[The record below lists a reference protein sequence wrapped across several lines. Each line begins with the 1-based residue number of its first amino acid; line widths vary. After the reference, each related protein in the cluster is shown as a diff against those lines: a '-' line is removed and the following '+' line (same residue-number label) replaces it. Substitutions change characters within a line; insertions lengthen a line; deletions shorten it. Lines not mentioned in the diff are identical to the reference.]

1 MTLAIL
7 FAFASAACLG
17 AGVVTAQFGLR
28 SVEPL
33 SGAAI
38 SVPAF
43 TLLFL
48 LLSPLLLAGEP
59 VVWRGV
65 PIFAAIGLVFPA
77 LLTLLT
83 FASNRALGPV
93 VTSTLGNLAPL
104 FAVALAVLVL
114 HEPLRALQFAGL
126 VIAVA
131 GAVIITVTRPRD
143 FGELADLGAAAAAR
157 RRGAARRH
165 AAGRQARARG
175 LAEPA
180 LGLPDR
186 LRHVVAG
193 RADRSARPQ
202 GQFCRRRRHGPGRLW
217 FAVTG
222 ILQRPERADA
232 VCRRAPRADYA
243 GRAAGGGLS
252 AGHRAAERDH
262 APSGAD
268 HARGSSPEPR

>member
-1 MTLAIL
+1 MRSGRIGKLARFSDNSREQARLKTDRMTAAIL

-17 AGVVTAQFGLR
+17 AGVVTTQFGLR

-48 LLSPLLLAGEP
+48 LLSPLLLVGEP

-65 PIFAAIGLVFPA
+65 PIFIAIGLVFPA

-114 HEPLRALQFAGL
+114 HEPLRA
-126 VIAVA
+126 
-131 GAVIITVTRPRD
+131 
-143 FGELADLGAAAAAR
+143 
-157 RRGAARRH
+157 
-165 AAGRQARARG
+165 
-175 LAEPA
+175 
-180 LGLPDR
+180 
-186 LRHVVAG
+186 
-193 RADRSARPQ
+193 
-202 GQFCRRRRHGPGRLW
+202 C
-217 FAVTG
+217 
-222 ILQRPERADA
+222 
-232 VCRRAPRADYA
+232 
-243 GRAAGGGLS
+243 
-252 AGHRAAERDH
+252 
-262 APSGAD
+262 
-268 HARGSSPEPR
+268 SSPAWCSRWPAP